1 MPEYLSAD
9 EIAAV
14 LRREGDDSI
23 SARTVHYYAEQKL
36 LPPPE
41 YDGTRPRYTGAHLEA
56 MREVR
61 RRKRGGQRLREI
73 APSVDRF
80 TSGPF
85 PAAVPPSVPPPAVPQ
100 PPARSGGRTIAVA
113 PGLTLAAEG
122 WSDEDLTRIVRAVQ
136 DAVAAREPTREG
148 ESA

>member
-14 LRREGDDSI
+14 LRREGDEAI

-41 YDGTRPRYTGAHLEA
+41 YDGTRPRYTSVHLEA

-61 RRKRGGQRLREI
+61 RRKHGGQRLREI
-73 APSVDRF
+73 APAVERF
-80 TSGPF
+80 TTGPL
-85 PAAVPPSVPPPAVPQ
+85 PAAAPLVAPPPPAA
-100 PPARSGGRTIAVA
+100 PPPVRSGGRTIAVA

-122 WSDEDLTRIVRAVQ
+122 WSDEDLAQIVRAVQ
-136 DAVAAREPTREG
+136 DVVATREQAREGDR
-148 ESA
+148 S

>member
-1 MPEYLSAD
+1 MPEYLSAE

-14 LRREGDDSI
+14 LRREGDESI

-41 YDGTRPRYTGAHLEA
+41 YDGTRPRYTGVHLEA
-56 MREVR
+56 MREAR

-73 APSVDRF
+73 APSIDRLAA
-80 TSGPF
+80 GPI
-85 PAAVPPSVPPPAVPQ
+85 PAAARPPAAPQ
-100 PPARSGGRTIAVA
+100 APVRSGGRTIAVA

-122 WSDEDLTRIVRAVQ
+122 WSDEDLNRIARAIL
-136 DAVAAREPTREG
+136 DAVAAREQTREG
-148 ESA
+148 ESS